1 VGGQRLVRSVTG
13 VEPRRT
19 VNPDEAVSLG
29 APPSLSPYL
38 GHYLSSSSPYNPDE
52 AVSLGA
58 TSLFSEHHSSA
69 LLFLNLSFHHAVYVG
84 GVL

>member
-1 VGGQRLVRSVTG
+1 MGGQRLVRSVTG

-19 VNPDEAVSLG
+19 V
-29 APPSLSPYL
+29 
-38 GHYLSSSSPYNPDE
+38 NPDE